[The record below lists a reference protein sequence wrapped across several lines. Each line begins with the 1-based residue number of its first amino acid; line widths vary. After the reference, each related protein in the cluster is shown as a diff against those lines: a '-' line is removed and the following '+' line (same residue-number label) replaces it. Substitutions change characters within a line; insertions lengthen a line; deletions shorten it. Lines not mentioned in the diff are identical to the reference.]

1 MTRVPLPEA
10 SRHNVP
16 QDFLPSGSQEMR
28 RSLWQYLTVEKI
40 NIHEALMQFL
50 SGTIN
55 TPVEQEIAEMIAES
69 FEEYWE
75 TYLAANRIKNAISAS
90 KLCSQ
95 S

>member
-1 MTRVPLPEA
+1 MYLMPDTPRN
-10 SRHNVP
+10 NVP
-16 QDFLPSGSQEMR
+16 NDFLPNASQEMR
-28 RSLWQYLTVEKI
+28 LVLWQYLTVEKI
-40 NIHEALMQFL
+40 TIHEALMQFL

-55 TPVEQEIAEMIAES
+55 TPVEQEVAEMIAED

-90 KLCSQ
+90 KFCCQ